1 MIFKSQIKIKLFLEH
16 KQRHRPRLWRGIIK
30 TKKLADFNFLISD
43 LLSPLNSQNDINF
56 LLITLKRKLSYLFW
70 ANISFFPWSKVVNV
84 LLSAIL
90 FQNRSYFMNVGH
102 LSILFRRSVVWIP
115 SFYLLQ
121 VLLIFVFFQIIK
133 FVIAFDCLLIKT
145 IQVHFLM

>member
-43 LLSPLNSQNDINF
+43 LLSPLNSQNDFNF

-70 ANISFFPWSKVVNV
+70 ANIYFFP
-84 LLSAIL
+84 
-90 FQNRSYFMNVGH
+90 
-102 LSILFRRSVVWIP
+102 
-115 SFYLLQ
+115 
-121 VLLIFVFFQIIK
+121 
-133 FVIAFDCLLIKT
+133 
-145 IQVHFLM
+145 